1 MTNETKRILEE
12 QAKAAQA
19 AAANATAEAC
29 AKLEAAN
36 KVANE
41 RLQGEK

>member
-12 QAKAAQA
+12 QA
-19 AAANATAEAC
+19 AEAC